1 MDFTLIMEPNSIEVA
16 MIDLEDADLYFPNTK
31 VIRDLLV
38 SLNYKVSP
46 ISTREGRD
54 PLNYI
59 SISFAQWVT
68 QFKRIQQANKAYYC
82 MNKPTLTEEQS
93 IFVFDILHICPDYR
107 TFKEA
112 LHQYINN
119 NP

>member
-1 MDFTLIMEPNSIEVA
+1 
-16 MIDLEDADLYFPNTK
+16 MINLEDEDLYFPNTK
-31 VIRDLLV
+31 VIRDSLE
-38 SLNYKVSP
+38 SLNYKLNPLSD
-46 ISTREGRD
+46 SEHREPAKYRAICFSG
-54 PLNYI
+54 
-59 SISFAQWVT
+59 WVE
-68 QFKRIQQANKAYYC
+68 QFERLKHTDKLYYC

-93 IFVFDILHICPDYR
+93 IFVFDILPLCPDYL

>member
-1 MDFTLIMEPNSIEVA
+1 MF
-16 MIDLEDADLYFPNTK
+16 DLETTDIYVPNTK

-38 SLNYKVSP
+38 SLNYKVTP
-46 ISTREGRD
+46 ISARECRE
-54 PLNYI
+54 PIKYNA
-59 SISFAQWVT
+59 ISFGDWIVLFEKVKQT
-68 QFKRIQQANKAYYC
+68 NKMYYC

-93 IFVFDILHICPDYR
+93 IFLFDILHVCPDYQ

-112 LHQYINN
+112 LHQYINS

>member
-1 MDFTLIMEPNSIEVA
+1 
-16 MIDLEDADLYFPNTK
+16 MINLEDADLYFPNTK
-31 VIRDLLV
+31 VIRDLLE
-38 SLNYKVSP
+38 SLNYKLNPLSDRVH
-46 ISTREGRD
+46 RE
-54 PLNYI
+54 PAKYSAI
-59 SISFAQWVT
+59 CFAEWVVLFEKIKQT
-68 QFKRIQQANKAYYC
+68 NKLYYC

-112 LHQYINN
+112 LQQYINS

>member
-1 MDFTLIMEPNSIEVA
+1 
-16 MIDLEDADLYFPNTK
+16 MINLDDADLYFPNTK
-31 VIRDLLV
+31 VIRDLLE
-38 SLNYKVSP
+38 SLNYKLTP
-46 ISTREGRD
+46 INVRD
-54 PLNYI
+54 HKEPAKYRAI
-59 SISFAQWVT
+59 CFADWVALFEKIKQT
-68 QFKRIQQANKAYYC
+68 NKMYYC

-112 LHQYINN
+112 LQQYINS

>member
-1 MDFTLIMEPNSIEVA
+1 
-16 MIDLEDADLYFPNTK
+16 MIDLENEDLYFPNTK
-31 VIRDLLV
+31 VIRDLLE
-38 SLNYKVSP
+38 SLNYKLIALSG
-46 ISTREGRD
+46 REHRK
-54 PLNYI
+54 PTAI
-59 SISFAQWVT
+59 CFAEWVGH
-68 QFKRIQQANKAYYC
+68 FERIQQANKAYYC

-93 IFVFDILHICPDYR
+93 IFLFDILHLCPDYM

>member
-1 MDFTLIMEPNSIEVA
+1 MF
-16 MIDLEDADLYFPNTK
+16 DLENEDVYIPNTK
-31 VIRDLLV
+31 AIRELLESLKYTVTPLSDRESREVIEYR
-38 SLNYKVSP
+38 
-46 ISTREGRD
+46 
-54 PLNYI
+54 
-59 SISFAQWVT
+59 SICFSEWVE
-68 QFKRIQQANKAYYC
+68 QFERLKHTDKMYYC

-93 IFVFDILHICPDYR
+93 IFVFDILPLCPDYM